1 MTHQFS
7 LFGFQQ
13 PKRKVPISAA
23 RIKEAKRLIAEGNG
37 KGAAEVLRNLNDKLE
52 RFEARISNGK
62 KF

>member
-52 RFEARISNGK
+52 RFEARISNGRK
-62 KF
+62 

>member
-1 MTHQFS
+1 MSDHQFS

-52 RFEARISNGK
+52 AFEARISKGR
-62 KF
+62 